1 MGRARGPVTGLTRLL
16 ASLLLAGAAA
26 GQAQAS
32 AAGTAQAEAA
42 QEPDRGAGEI
52 VVTGDRDRDRAVRG
66 FVAGITV
73 ESDAQIARFPDPVC
87 PASFGLSDAF
97 NAFVAG
103 RVREVA
109 RGAGIRV
116 AAQPCRANIVI
127 IAAERGED
135 VLAALRRRRPALLA
149 GLDASEVRRLTRLE
163 GPVRSWQVVEPRGGD
178 GREMERI
185 SFIQLGGG
193 APIYI
198 GPARHLNTPVASRL
212 ERNVRQDLAL
222 SVVIFDLD
230 AIDGMTLA
238 QIADHAAM
246 RSLAR
251 TDPEAAPSGRTI
263 LALFRDMRAGAVPA
277 GALTSLDAAYLR
289 AVYATDNRIGG
300 RQQQANIARA
310 VIREP
315 ADAEGAAE

>member
-1 MGRARGPVTGLTRLL
+1 LL
-16 ASLLLAGAAA
+16 ASLLLAGAAVV
-26 GQAQAS
+26 QAQAG
-32 AAGTAQAEAA
+32 AAGAAQAEAA
-42 QEPDRGAGEI
+42 RDPDRDGGEI

-73 ESDAQIARFPDPVC
+73 ESEEQIARFPDPVC
-87 PASFGLSDAF
+87 PASFGLSGAF

-109 RGAGIRV
+109 RDAGIRV
-116 AAQPCRANIVI
+116 AAQPCRPNIVI

-135 VLAALRRRRPALLA
+135 VLAAIQRRRPALLA
-149 GLDASEVRRLTRLE
+149 GLDPSEIRRLTRMD
-163 GPVRSWQVVEPRGGD
+163 GPVRSWQVVEQRGGD

-185 SFIQLGGG
+185 SFIRMSNGSL
-193 APIYI
+193 IYI
-198 GPARHLNTPVASRL
+198 GPSRHLNTPVASRL

-263 LALFRDMRAGAVPA
+263 LALFQDMRAGAVPA

-289 AVYATDNRIGG
+289 AVYATDNRIRG

-310 VIREP
+310 VIRES
-315 ADAEGAAE
+315 ADAEGDAE